1 LSFLKE
7 SDDVKKNKFWETMK
21 GIIKLDPTEENL
33 KKELNL
39 RRDSFY
45 SNWNAANVD
54 PDDLRKHKEF
64 LDR

>member
-1 LSFLKE
+1 
-7 SDDVKKNKFWETMK
+7 MK